1 MNSLRHIGIIVS
13 DLDYAVSFWE
23 NVFGLEVVWDK
34 IERGEYIDRLF
45 EKEDFSIRTVKMSNG
60 GSLMIE
66 LLSSDKVNLGSEPLP
81 LDVGIRHIA
90 LTVDSVKR
98 KLEQIESITG
108 KKSPSSVFSPDGQY
122 ELAYVRGPEGIILEI
137 VELIK

>member
-1 MNSLRHIGIIVS
+1 MNSLRHIGIVVS

-66 LLSSDKVNLGSEPLP
+66 LLSSDKVRLGSEPLP

-122 ELAYVRGPEGIILEI
+122 ELAYVRGPEGVILEI
-137 VELIK
+137 VELRK